1 MKRYGMYLII
11 ASVVFCLNFSACS
24 KAKDEESGKGGAIDK
39 MTDRVAESAVKKIK
53 TPIDKARAI
62 QEKEGERT
70 KAMDEATKEQ

>member
-1 MKRYGMYLII
+1 MKRHCIYLII
-11 ASVVFCLNFSACS
+11 ASVIFCLSFSACS
-24 KAKDEESGKGGAIDK
+24 KAKDEESGKGAIDK
-39 MTDRVAESAVKKIK
+39 MSDRAAERAVKKIK

>member
-24 KAKDEESGKGGAIDK
+24 KAKDEESGKGAIDK
-39 MTDRVAESAVKKIK
+39 ITDRAAERAVKKIK
-53 TPIDKARAI
+53 GPIDKARAL